1 MLPYQTLIIVEQKNG
16 IPIYRQIANRLI
28 SLIQSGKI
36 LPASFLPGTRE
47 MAGIINVH
55 RNTVIAAYN
64 ELVLQGWAEAIPK
77 KGYRII
83 PDLPIIKPRSFHPEP
98 NFIIAPEDDVSD
110 YYDGTVA
117 HSYQGAG
124 IGESKIIVNDGF
136 PDIDLAPY
144 EEIMKEYRR
153 FVQGGSLKRLM
164 SIRYDGGTPSLRSSI
179 CTFLNQSRGLNVGP
193 DSVLI
198 TRGAQMAIYLAI
210 STLINPGD
218 HMVVS
223 NPSYFIADEI
233 FRKKGAVLNRVG
245 VDQDGIDVD
254 QLEDILKDK
263 PIKLLYII
271 PHHHHPTTVTMSAPR
286 RIKLLNLIEKYRLW
300 VIEDDY
306 DYDFHYQNSPILPLA
321 SADHGGRIIYIGS
334 FTKILAPSFRIG
346 YMIGGKNIIRQAS
359 AYRRLIDLRGD
370 TIMEGALSAMID
382 NGELN
387 RHIKRC
393 KKIYA
398 RRCDRA
404 AELLKTELENIVDF
418 QKPQG
423 GMAIWLKFGLD
434 YPLGKVMSRAAQ
446 QGLLL
451 AGSAYFQ
458 GEHMTTNS
466 VRFGFA
472 SLTDDELAEAV
483 RILKRATRG

>member
-1 MLPYQTLIIVEQKNG
+1 MLPYQSLINIEQHNG
-16 IPIYRQIANRLI
+16 VPIYRQIANRLI
-28 SLIQSGKI
+28 ALVQSGKI
-36 LPASFLPGTRE
+36 IPATYLPGTRE

-55 RNTVIAAYN
+55 RNTIIAAYN
-64 ELVLQGWAEAIPK
+64 ELVLQGWAEAVPK

-98 NFIIAPEDDVSD
+98 NFITAPEEDLSD
-110 YYDGTVA
+110 YYDRTSE
-117 HSYQGAG
+117 HLYHGAG
-124 IGESKIIVNDGF
+124 VGESKIIVNDGF

-153 FVQGGSLKRLM
+153 AIQGGSLKRMM
-164 SIRYDGGTPSLRSSI
+164 SVRYEGGTPSLRSSI
-179 CTFLNQSRGLNVGP
+179 CTFLNQSRGLNIGP

-198 TRGAQMAIYLAI
+198 TRGAQMAIYLAV
-210 STLINPGD
+210 STLISPGD

-223 NPSYFIADEI
+223 DPSYFFADEI
-233 FRKKGAVLNRVG
+233 FRRKGAILNRVR

-254 QLEDILKDK
+254 HLEEILQNNK
-263 PIKLLYII
+263 IKLLYII

-334 FTKILAPSFRIG
+334 FTKILAPSFRVG
-346 YMIGGKNIIRQAS
+346 YMIGNKNIIRQAS

-370 TIMEGALSAMID
+370 TIMETALSALIE

-398 RRCDRA
+398 KRCDRA
-404 AELLKTELENIVDF
+404 AELLLSELGNRVDF

-423 GMAIWLKFGLD
+423 GMAIWLKFASNF
-434 YPLGKVMSRAAQ
+434 PLGQVMSRAAQ

-458 GEHMTTNS
+458 GDHTATNS
-466 VRFGFA
+466 LRFGFA
-472 SLTDDELAEAV
+472 SLPDDELVEAV
-483 RILKRATRG
+483 RILKRVTQV